1 MKKSNYQRL
10 LTVLPISFLLLG
22 CGTDEAEGE
31 ASSTVG
37 EDVEYTITAT
47 EPGAGLT
54 ELTHDTV
61 AAYDNLEG
69 WEVQESS
76 TAGMITSLDQA
87 IQNEEPI
94 IVTAWRPH
102 WIFESYDLKF
112 LDDPKNTLGEE
123 EYVHTIARLGLEE
136 DKPEAYAVLDAFEW
150 EAEDM
155 QKMMLEAQD
164 ASFEEV
170 TADWM
175 EENQEYVD
183 ELLEGIDPVDGESL
197 ELVSTPWDTER
208 SSSSVMEAILEQ
220 LGYNVEVTNVDP
232 VIMFQA
238 IATGEGDASLAP
250 WLPSTHGSFLEE
262 YGEDIVDLGPNMEG
276 TLNGFVVP
284 DYMDVDSI
292 EDLPTP

>member
-1 MKKSNYQRL
+1 MKKSNYRRL

-22 CGTDEAEGE
+22 CEAGDAEE
-31 ASSTVG
+31 ESSNIG
-37 EDVEYTITAT
+37 EDIEYTITAT

-54 ELTHDTV
+54 ELTHNTV
-61 AAYDNLEG
+61 EAYDNLEG
-69 WEVQESS
+69 WEVLESS

-102 WIFESYDLKF
+102 WIFERYDLKF
-112 LDDPKNTLGEE
+112 LDDPQNTLGEE
-123 EYVHTIARLGLEE
+123 EYVHTIARQGLEE
-136 DKPEAYAVLDAFEW
+136 DQPEAYAVLDAFEW
-150 EAEDM
+150 ESEDM

-175 EENQEYVD
+175 EDNQAYVD
-183 ELLEGIDPVDGESL
+183 ELLEGIEPVDGEDL

-250 WLPSTHGSFLEE
+250 WLPSTHGMFMDE

>member
-1 MKKSNYQRL
+1 
-10 LTVLPISFLLLG
+10 
-22 CGTDEAEGE
+22 
-31 ASSTVG
+31 
-37 EDVEYTITAT
+37 
-47 EPGAGLT
+47 
-54 ELTHDTV
+54 
-61 AAYDNLEG
+61 
-69 WEVQESS
+69 
-76 TAGMITSLDQA
+76 
-87 IQNEEPI
+87 
-94 IVTAWRPH
+94 
-102 WIFESYDLKF
+102 
-112 LDDPKNTLGEE
+112 
-123 EYVHTIARLGLEE
+123 
-136 DKPEAYAVLDAFEW
+136 
-150 EAEDM
+150 M

-170 TADWM
+170 TTDWM

>member
-1 MKKSNYQRL
+1 MRKSNYRRL

-22 CGTDEAEGE
+22 CETGDAEE
-31 ASSTVG
+31 ESSNVG

-54 ELTHDTV
+54 ELTHNTV
-61 AAYDNLEG
+61 EAYDNLEG
-69 WEVQESS
+69 WEVMESS

-87 IQNEEPI
+87 VKNEEPI

-112 LDDPKNTLGEE
+112 LEDPKNTLGEE
-123 EYVHTIARLGLEE
+123 EFVHTIARLGLEE
-136 DKPEAYAVLDAFEW
+136 DQPEAYAVLDAFEW
-150 EAEDM
+150 ETEDM

-170 TADWM
+170 TADWV
-175 EENQEYVD
+175 EDNQDYID
-183 ELLEGIDPVDGESL
+183 ELLEGIDPVDGEDF
-197 ELVSTPWDTER
+197 ELISTPWDTER
-208 SSSSVMEAILEQ
+208 SSASVMEAILEQ

-232 VIMFQA
+232 VVMFQV

-250 WLPSTHGSFLEE
+250 WLPTTHGTFLDE
-262 YGEDIVDLGPNMEG
+262 YGEDIDDLGPNMEG

-284 DYMDVDSI
+284 EYMDVDSI
-292 EDLPTP
+292 EDLPTPE